1 MPRSRRAWPVA
12 LLAGFLLAALST
24 SAGAQAII
32 GTVGGSNEALI
43 FPSPNTGLPN
53 PARTAVPGLPAGA
66 NPHGVAYYGS
76 DNALVSDALNSRI
89 FVIRISTATLLDTIS
104 TAGVFNATGT
114 IAVAPGLNFALG
126 MGGSNTL
133 ARIAAPFAAG
143 AAITPLTL
151 PGGMATYQT
160 QAIVFNAAGRAFVYH
175 STGISVL
182 DPPYSSVA
190 FTIPQANPLSG
201 AIAITPD
208 GNTLLTTDLSTN
220 IVRIYTAP
228 YSVASTAVNLAVPG
242 ATLDGIFASPDAT
255 KVLVTSFANA
265 AIFAISPPYSASSTV
280 EQIPTPAGYGAFE
293 DVGISADGQLAI
305 VTGGGGTNSNVA
317 FVRAPFTAAGA
328 TVFTVT
334 VAGGRGAGAV
344 RFLPPGLAPGLT
356 ISKSAPPTVASGSD
370 LTYTI
375 TYGNT
380 GGANATSV
388 VIRDPVPA
396 GTTFVSATAGGT
408 NVAGVVTWNIG
419 TVNSGV
425 TGQTVSFTVNVTATS
440 GSVDN
445 VNYTIEGTGIAPIP
459 GPPVFTQIGGV
470 GPSPTPTL
478 PATATPT
485 VPATSTPTVTVSP
498 GIPVN
503 VPTLSLPMLALLAA
517 GLAIAALLLI
527 SRKL

>member
-1 MPRSRRAWPVA
+1 M
-12 LLAGFLLAALST
+12 
-24 SAGAQAII
+24 
-32 GTVGGSNEALI
+32 GGSNEALI

-89 FVIRISTATLLDTIS
+89 FVIRISTASLLDTIS

-133 ARIAAPFAAG
+133 VRIAAPFAAG
-143 AAITPLTL
+143 AVITPLTL
-151 PGGMATYQT
+151 PGGMQTYQT

-208 GNTLLTTDLSTN
+208 GNTLLTTDLSPSSST
-220 IVRIYTAP
+220 VRIYTAP
-228 YSVASTAVNLAVPG
+228 YSVASTPANLAVPG
-242 ATLDGIFASPDAT
+242 IQLDGIFASPDGS

-265 AIFAISPPYSASSTV
+265 NIFAISPPYGASSTV

-305 VTGGGGTNSNVA
+305 VTGGGGANTNVA

-334 VAGGRGAGAV
+334 VTGGRGAGAV

-356 ISKSAPPTVASGSD
+356 ISKSAPPTVSPGSN

-419 TVNSGV
+419 TVNAGV

-459 GPPVFTQIGGV
+459 GPPVFTQLGGV
-470 GPSPTPTL
+470 GPTATPTL

-485 VPATSTPTVTVSP
+485 VPATATPTVTIAP

-517 GLAIAALLLI
+517 ALAIAALLLI
-527 SRKL
+527 SRRP